1 MNNKYIYIPLA
12 VLALSLTAC
21 STPKRDVAGL
31 SAQIDA
37 ASQGHYGQAQ
47 LHASQAEK
55 ELKTANH
62 VLKHWQN
69 DYYWNID
76 ETLKAQEAAR
86 AAAEHTR
93 ASEKEMCQWLTE
105 VHGPNHHH
113 EQHPEPVHETVAYFK
128 TNKDVPFMVKHET
141 IRHIG
146 AYLHEHPESSA
157 TVTASTDTVG
167 KADYNQRLS
176 ERRASHVRNLLV
188 KDGANPSQLNVQAI
202 GKADG
207 PDQTPDQNHR
217 VAVVVTEHPKYID
230 TKYVDC
236 PNVK

>member
-1 MNNKYIYIPLA
+1 MKKKHVYLPLA

-21 STPKRDVAGL
+21 STPKKDVAGL
-31 SAQIDA
+31 SAEIDA
-37 ASQGHYGQAQ
+37 ASKGHYGQAQ

-93 ASEKEMCQWLTE
+93 ASEKEYCQWLTE
-105 VHGPNHHH
+105 VHGKNHHH
-113 EQHPEPVHETVAYFK
+113 HENIHETVAYFK
-128 TNKDVPFMVKHET
+128 TASDIPFKTREDT
-141 IRHIG
+141 ISHIG
-146 AYLHEHPESSA
+146 HFLQEHPDATA

-167 KADYNQRLS
+167 KPAYNQELS
-176 ERRASHVRNLLV
+176 VRRAHTVSQMLI
-188 KDGANPSQLNVQAI
+188 KQGANPSQLTQ
-202 GKADG
+202 KAVGEAHG
-207 PDQTPDQNHR
+207 PDNTPDQSHR
-217 VAVVVTEHPKYID
+217 VAIVITSHPTYI
-230 TKYVDC
+230 DC
-236 PNVK
+236 PNLK

>member
-1 MNNKYIYIPLA
+1 MNKKYIYIPLA
-12 VLALSLTAC
+12 VLAVSLTAC

-31 SAQIDA
+31 TAEIDGA
-37 ASQGHYGQAQ
+37 YKGHYGQSVY
-47 LHASQAEK
+47 HAMEAAK
-55 ELKTANH
+55 DLKTANH
-62 VLKHWQN
+62 VLKHWEN

-76 ETLKAQEAAR
+76 ETLKAQEASR
-86 AAAEHTR
+86 SAAAHIL
-93 ASEKEMCQWLTE
+93 ASEKEHCQWLTE
-105 VHGPNHHH
+105 VHGPNHQH

-128 TNKDVPFMVKHET
+128 TNKDVPFKVKDES

-146 AYLHEHPESSA
+146 AYLHEHPESTA

-188 KDGANPSQLNVQAI
+188 KDGANPAQLNVQAT

-217 VAVVVTEHPKYID
+217 VAVVVTNHPKYID
-230 TKYVDC
+230 TKYMDC
-236 PNVK
+236 ANVK